1 MNAEEIIWKQL
12 KAAGLNDYGVA
23 GLMGNLYAESTLSPT
38 NLQNTY
44 SKKLDMTDEEYTA
57 AVDSGKY
64 QNFVR
69 DSAGYGLAQW
79 TFWSRK
85 QGLLNYTKAAGKSI
99 GDLEAQLGFLIQEL
113 SGGYAYVLNI
123 LKTASNVQ
131 EASNAVLL
139 NFERPADQSENV
151 QKKRAAYGQSFY
163 DQYAG
168 KAGGGETMSNSPL
181 STYTKISPN
190 RNSPRNHVIDRVTI
204 HCYVGQVTAKQ
215 GCDYLAKANVS
226 ASSNYVVG
234 KDGSIGTSVDEA
246 DRSWC
251 SSSRENDNRSV
262 TIEVASDKT
271 APYAVTEPAYAALL
285 DLVTDICRRN
295 GKTSLLWFGDKSKTL
310 SYVPKPNEMVMTVHR
325 WFANK
330 SCPGEYLYSRHGEI
344 ADEVNRRLNGESEME
359 DDDMN
364 VERFTE
370 LWQEMRKGLQDNDA
384 GNYSKEAR
392 AWAQSTGLIEGNGI
406 TSDGQPN
413 CMWQDMLTREQFV
426 TVLYRFA
433 KLIGKA

>member
-1 MNAEEIIWKQL
+1 MNTEEKIWRYL
-12 KAAGLNDYGVA
+12 KDAGLSDCGAA
-23 GLMGNLYAESTLSPT
+23 GLMGNLYAESGLSPI

-44 SKKLDMTDEEYTA
+44 NKKLGMTDEEYTA

-64 QNFVR
+64 KNFVR
-69 DSAGYGLAQW
+69 DSAGYGIAQW

-85 QGLLNYTKAAGKSI
+85 QGLLNYTKAAGKSV
-99 GDLEAQLGFLIQEL
+99 GDLEAQLGFLMQEL
-113 SGGYAYVLNI
+113 SGGYAYLLNI
-123 LKTASNVQ
+123 LKTASTVL

-139 NFERPADQSENV
+139 NFERPADQSETV

-163 DQYAG
+163 DKYAEMT
-168 KAGGGETMSNSPL
+168 GGGETMSSSPL
-181 STYTKISPN
+181 STYTKISPS
-190 RNSPRNHVIDRVTI
+190 RNSPRNHAIGRVTI

-215 GCDYLAKANVS
+215 GCDYLAKANVKAS
-226 ASSNYVVG
+226 ANYVVG

-251 SSSRENDNRSV
+251 SSSRENDNRAV
-262 TIEVASDKT
+262 TIEVASNKT
-271 APYAVTEPAYAALL
+271 APYAVTGKAYAALV

-295 GKTSLLWFGDKSKTL
+295 GKTKILWLGDKAKSL
-310 SYVPKPNEMVMTVHR
+310 SYEPKANEMVMTVHR

-330 SCPGEYLYSRHGEI
+330 SCPGEYLYNRHGEI
-344 ADEVNRRLNGESEME
+344 AEEVNRRLSGKTEME
-359 DDDMN
+359 DEDMD

-370 LWQEMRKGLQDNDA
+370 LWHEMRKGLQDNDA

-392 AWAQSTGLIEGNGI
+392 AWAQSTGLIGGNGK
-406 TSDGQPN
+406 TSDGEPN
-413 CMWQDMLTREQFV
+413 CMWQDILTREQFV